1 MAAPMNI
8 TIPTLK
14 PGERIEEWQ
23 PLFVAATSSLAAH
36 AGEPAVIQ
44 ILPSYV
50 CRDEFERDTTLL
62 AIKEETVEAAFKVLR
77 NALDAPID
85 EFEATT
91 RFRKMVWARGVRIE
105 VFFTLLWKEAKR
117 GGFYNR
123 QVCVVIVT
131 QLPNKTVASIKRWLR
146 EREGDT
152 VSDTQMREFIGL
164 VQQNLRQMDVPL
176 DFGAREAEVKTVD
189 HCMVVDKESK
199 GEWVREDPY
208 IEQETPQVCKVRQ
221 FSSDRRYGRMYR
233 GASRREDHLNCFT
246 CSKRG
251 HGYQRCPERICREC
265 HGKGHDAHNCTRGWR
280 GNNWRSQ
287 DRGGYAR
294 GDYVK
299 NLSANKYSDERAASI
314 IVRVGDRSVQ
324 ALLDTG
330 AKVNV
335 MDVRTLRELELVNYL
350 RPDTGLVYGVC
361 GTPISV
367 VGCVEIPISVP
378 GAETCWTQVHVLE
391 GEEQALLLGRQF
403 LKAFGRVIF
412 DWEEGSITL
421 GSARIEIQEQAT
433 GGDPLARARSVK
445 QIDRYSEDQLLNG
458 PKTDLSNE
466 QQTEFVKLLKEFK
479 TLFNENPGR
488 TTLCEHAIDT
498 GEASPRK
505 SRPRPL
511 PPQWEEEI
519 NLQLDELLT
528 QKLCRPSKSPWASN
542 VVLVTKKD
550 GRKRFAVDY
559 RGVNGVTKKDAYGI
573 PQVQAILDRLHSF
586 QYFSVIDI
594 SAAYWCVPM
603 REEDVEKTAFNT
615 PRGLFEMIVMPF
627 GLVNSQATFQRLM
640 DNTLQGLKRTES
652 YIDDCIIFSNSFEQH
667 IEDLRAVFNHL
678 HRAKLH
684 VKLKKCQFCRDEVEF
699 LGHLV
704 SKDGRRPISSSAV
717 KLSKFPR
724 PHTVAELQR
733 FLGSIN
739 FYRSYIPE
747 MSRLAAPL
755 YKLTRKGETWVW
767 NNTCEEAFDT
777 LRHKLTREPIMLAFP
792 NWEETFVIE
801 ADASTRAVA
810 AVLSQRNKHT
820 GQLHPIDFF
829 SSALSSAQRNY
840 SAGQLEA
847 WALVAA
853 CRKWRTYL
861 GARGEVELITD
872 HCPLKW
878 LRSQKDPRRTYAR
891 WILELEEYSYN
902 IIHRPGRE
910 NNLPDYLSR
919 IPTIEIDAEVQ
930 NECTFEDKIFT
941 VVSQHEEEPKLN
953 LAQIR
958 MEQERDPITRNA
970 REQLRF
976 KRIVT
981 SGKFRHVA
989 EHLGLS
995 DGVLL
1000 FQNRIVVPGD
1010 SRDDV
1015 LVRVHAAG
1023 HFGKKRTLQNLRRN
1037 YFWLGMA
1044 RYARRFCQRCR
1055 TCQKAKALN
1064 RAKVPIQEF
1073 KAEGLGPGDLVAM
1086 DIATLPWADEKYRY
1100 FLCIVDIFTRYIELC
1115 PMRDQ
1120 SAASVVRE
1128 FERGWIFRGHGVPR
1142 GLLTDQAHNIDG
1154 VEVRRMCDKLGIEK
1168 RHSSPYHPQGDGMV
1182 ERSIV

>member
-1 MAAPMNI
+1 
-8 TIPTLK
+8 
-14 PGERIEEWQ
+14 
-23 PLFVAATSSLAAH
+23 
-36 AGEPAVIQ
+36 
-44 ILPSYV
+44 
-50 CRDEFERDTTLL
+50 
-62 AIKEETVEAAFKVLR
+62 
-77 NALDAPID
+77 
-85 EFEATT
+85 
-91 RFRKMVWARGVRIE
+91 
-105 VFFTLLWKEAKR
+105 
-117 GGFYNR
+117 
-123 QVCVVIVT
+123 
-131 QLPNKTVASIKRWLR
+131 
-146 EREGDT
+146 
-152 VSDTQMREFIGL
+152 
-164 VQQNLRQMDVPL
+164 
-176 DFGAREAEVKTVD
+176 
-189 HCMVVDKESK
+189 
-199 GEWVREDPY
+199 
-208 IEQETPQVCKVRQ
+208 
-221 FSSDRRYGRMYR
+221 
-233 GASRREDHLNCFT
+233 
-246 CSKRG
+246 
-251 HGYQRCPERICREC
+251 
-265 HGKGHDAHNCTRGWR
+265 
-280 GNNWRSQ
+280 
-287 DRGGYAR
+287 
-294 GDYVK
+294 
-299 NLSANKYSDERAASI
+299 
-314 IVRVGDRSVQ
+314 
-324 ALLDTG
+324 
-330 AKVNV
+330 
-335 MDVRTLRELELVNYL
+335 
-350 RPDTGLVYGVC
+350 
-361 GTPISV
+361 
-367 VGCVEIPISVP
+367 
-378 GAETCWTQVHVLE
+378 
-391 GEEQALLLGRQF
+391 
-403 LKAFGRVIF
+403 
-412 DWEEGSITL
+412 
-421 GSARIEIQEQAT
+421 
-433 GGDPLARARSVK
+433 
-445 QIDRYSEDQLLNG
+445 
-458 PKTDLSNE
+458 
-466 QQTEFVKLLKEFK
+466 
-479 TLFNENPGR
+479 
-488 TTLCEHAIDT
+488 
-498 GEASPRK
+498 
-505 SRPRPL
+505 
-511 PPQWEEEI
+511 
-519 NLQLDELLT
+519 
-528 QKLCRPSKSPWASN
+528 
-542 VVLVTKKD
+542 
-550 GRKRFAVDY
+550 
-559 RGVNGVTKKDAYGI
+559 
-573 PQVQAILDRLHSF
+573 
-586 QYFSVIDI
+586 
-594 SAAYWCVPM
+594 
-603 REEDVEKTAFNT
+603 
-615 PRGLFEMIVMPF
+615 
-627 GLVNSQATFQRLM
+627 
-640 DNTLQGLKRTES
+640 
-652 YIDDCIIFSNSFEQH
+652 
-667 IEDLRAVFNHL
+667 
-678 HRAKLH
+678 
-684 VKLKKCQFCRDEVEF
+684 
-699 LGHLV
+699 
-704 SKDGRRPISSSAV
+704 
-717 KLSKFPR
+717 
-724 PHTVAELQR
+724 
-733 FLGSIN
+733 
-739 FYRSYIPE
+739 
-747 MSRLAAPL
+747 
-755 YKLTRKGETWVW
+755 
-767 NNTCEEAFDT
+767 
-777 LRHKLTREPIMLAFP
+777 MLAFP

-1000 FQNRIVVPGD
+1000 FQNRIMVPGD

-1023 HFGKKRTLQNLRRN
+1023 HFGQKRTLQNLRRN

-1044 RYARRFCQRCR
+1044 RDARRFCQRCR

-1182 ERSIV
+1182 ERSIGLVKQVARCLTLDRNLPKESWPDILPEVAFYCNNTENVSTGYSAQLLMTGRQPLSPMEIAISKEWTDERDYNEHVEKLKERVAELKRLAGGNDQQSRTTRNDRRNEGAKLPQIAKGDLVLVRNEKSKDSLDPKYIGPYRVMEAKDANIKIKRKRNTKWIHVSRCKLSEKWQSQVTTSVAKQGTIIPTREEVVDTESREAEPNTMNRNCQGTRGIETMNRKSVNRRRSRTQSIKILALRIRVDTLCVTVSQRSTKIMF